1 MVVFWAVTLGGNMQ
15 TPVISF
21 FYQDIGMTP
30 VEIGT
35 TGIQKDPVY
44 LLGKTQYIFNMTEKK
59 MRWRMYACDS
69 ICVTYI
75 Y

>member
-1 MVVFWAVTLGGNMQ
+1 LGGNMQ

-35 TGIQKDPVY
+35 TGILY
-44 LLGKTQYIFNMTEKK
+44 
-59 MRWRMYACDS
+59 RMCS
-69 ICVTYI
+69 L
-75 Y
+75 